1 MWASGTPRREFLHVD
16 DLATACLFLLEKY
29 DDDVPLNIGCG
40 TDVSIR
46 ELAEIVAKVI
56 QFDGEINW
64 DTSKPDGMPR
74 KLLDTT
80 RVNQLGWFPT
90 IELEEGILSTY
101 NWFKDQLLLNEN
113 LRL

>member
-1 MWASGTPRREFLHVD
+1 
-16 DLATACLFLLEKY
+16 
-29 DDDVPLNIGCG
+29 
-40 TDVSIR
+40 
-46 ELAEIVAKVI
+46 
-56 QFDGEINW
+56 
-64 DTSKPDGMPR
+64 MPR